1 MITTVNYHIKKACNY
16 SCKFCFAHFNGA
28 KESCHSDQEAIVR
41 MIANRDDVHKIN
53 FVGGEPTLLPNLAYL
68 IGIAKNGGLTTSVTT
83 NGSMLDEKW
92 FEKVSGRLDMLT
104 VSIDSSNAAR
114 NLEIGRA
121 CKGVAPDKANY
132 LRIAELC
139 RKYGVQLK
147 VNTVVCSYNKADS
160 DMADLINA
168 MAPFRWKVFQA
179 LSVEG
184 ENAATKDTFS
194 VTHEE
199 FDAYVE
205 RHRALLQNPAIVVPE
220 SNELMTGS
228 YIMIGPDG
236 RFFDNTKGCYTKS
249 DKIVEVGFDN
259 ALKQVNF
266 DDEKFIRRGG
276 EYEVPSAETKPVPEQ
291 VEEVDNVEEQ
301 EPVAEKPETPVA
313 EPEPSAPAIAKTPD
327 DAELHND
334 YGGKEILF
342 ADRDKL
348 LKSRRITKNKK
359 KAKAKKITNAAPLQ
373 EPVLDRLSGK
383 SYIGLFGKT
392 SHFRE
397 RQIDRDVD
405 DYTLEKAISGIAVNT
420 TGKMCL
426 IAQPTYF
433 QRKNVTYQADSLVI
447 IIDLDKACLVTV
459 YKTADTKKYLFPQN
473 ESKYQTTVI
482 LK

>member
-28 KESCHSDQEAIVR
+28 SETCADEHEKIVR
-41 MIANRDDVHKIN
+41 MICGREDVRKIN
-53 FVGGEPTLLPNLAYL
+53 FVGGEPTLLGDELVKL
-68 IGIAKNGGLTTSVTT
+68 IKIAKEGGLITSVTT

-92 FEKVSGRLDMLT
+92 FEKVSGCLDMLT

-121 CKGVAPDKANY
+121 TCKGVAPDKANY

-194 VTHEE
+194 VTREE

-205 RHRALLQNPAIVVPE
+205 RHRALLQNPAIIVPE

-236 RFFDNTKGCYTKS
+236 RFFDNTKGYYTKS
-249 DKIVEVGFDN
+249 DKIVEIGFDK

-266 DDEKFIRRGG
+266 DDDKFIRRGG
-276 EYEVPSAETKPVPEQ
+276 EYDVPAMADSKDTEQ
-291 VEEVDNVEEQ
+291 NVE
-301 EPVAEKPETPVA
+301 EPVAEENEAVA
-313 EPEPSAPAIAKTPD
+313 EQSIESSPKRMQSNRE
-327 DAELHND
+327 
-334 YGGKEILF
+334 
-342 ADRDKL
+342 KL

-359 KAKAKKITNAAPLQ
+359 KAKAKKITNAVPPQ
-373 EPVLDRLSGK
+373 ESVLDGLSGK

-397 RQIDRDVD
+397 RQIERDVD

-433 QRKNVTYQADSLVI
+433 QRKNVNYQADSLVI
-447 IIDLDKACLVTV
+447 IIDLDRACLVTV
-459 YKTADTKKYLFPQN
+459 FYIPDTKKYLLA
-473 ESKYQTTVI
+473 KT
-482 LK
+482 

>member
-41 MIANRDDVHKIN
+41 MIADRDDVRKIN

-68 IGIAKNGGLTTSVTT
+68 IGVAKNGALITSVTT

-121 CKGVAPDKANY
+121 CKGIAPDKANY
-132 LRIAELC
+132 LRIAKLC

-194 VTHEE
+194 VTSEE

-205 RHRALLQNPAIVVPE
+205 RHRALLQNPAIIVPE
-220 SNELMTGS
+220 GNELMTGS

-236 RFFDNTKGCYTKS
+236 RFFDNTKGRYTKS
-249 DKIVEVGFDN
+249 DRIVEVGFDK

-266 DDEKFIRRGG
+266 DDDKFIRRGG
-276 EYEVPSAETKPVPEQ
+276 EYEVPSAAVASVSEQ
-291 VEEVDNVEEQ
+291 EEVDNVEVP
-301 EPVAEKPETPVA
+301 EPIAETAGTPVA
-313 EPEPSAPAIAKTPD
+313 EPEPSAPTIAKTPD

-334 YGGKEILF
+334 YGGKEMLF

-359 KAKAKKITNAAPLQ
+359 KAKVKKNKNVVPTQ
-373 EPVLDRLSGK
+373 ESVLDKLTGK
-383 SYIGLFGKT
+383 NRIGLFGKT
-392 SHFRE
+392 DHFRE
-397 RQIDRDVD
+397 RQMERCVD
-405 DYTLEKAISGIAVNT
+405 DYTLEKAISGIDVKT
-420 TGKMCL
+420 TGMMCL

-433 QRKNVTYQADSLVI
+433 QRKNVNYQADSLVI
-447 IIDLDKACLVTV
+447 IIDLDKACLITV
-459 YKTADTKKYLFPQN
+459 FHTPDTRKYLLSKM
-473 ESKYQTTVI
+473 ESVFQTAVI